1 MNTIQFTDK
10 LKQYI
15 VTQIENLS
23 KETPLVGFMKPFI
36 DRALNKNF
44 NKITKLLDLISDQ
57 EGNIDVDNIITEI
70 MENIMTTKPFNFKI
84 DILGNVEIGGGCIK
98 LNIPLTDKKLIL
110 NTTDLQN
117 FKELLINNKD

>member
-10 LKQYI
+10 LKQYLI
-15 VTQIENLS
+15 VQIDNLS
-23 KETPLVGFMKPFI
+23 KETPFVGFMKPFI
-36 DRALNKNF
+36 DRAINKNF
-44 NKITKLLDLISDQ
+44 NKVEKLIDLISDQ
-57 EGNIDVDNIITEI
+57 DNNIDVDNIITEI
-70 MENIMTTKPFNFKI
+70 IENIMTTKPFTFKV
-84 DILGNVEIGGGCIK
+84 DILGNIEIGGGCIK

>member
-10 LKQYI
+10 LKQYLI
-15 VTQIENLS
+15 VQIDNLS
-23 KETPLVGFMKPFI
+23 KETPVVGFMKPFI
-36 DRALNKNF
+36 DRVINKNF
-44 NKITKLLDLISDQ
+44 NKVEKLIDLISDQ
-57 EGNIDVDNIITEI
+57 DNNIDVDNIITEI
-70 MENIMTTKPFNFKI
+70 IENIMTTKPFTFKV
-84 DILGNVEIGGGCIK
+84 DILGNIEIGGGCIK

>member
-10 LKQYI
+10 LKQYLI
-15 VTQIENLS
+15 VQIDNLS
-23 KETPLVGFMKPFI
+23 KETPVVGFMKPFI
-36 DRALNKNF
+36 DRAINKNF
-44 NKITKLLDLISDQ
+44 NKVEKLIDLISDQ
-57 EGNIDVDNIITEI
+57 DNNIDVDNIITEI
-70 MENIMTTKPFNFKI
+70 IENIMTTKPFTFKV
-84 DILGNVEIGGGCIK
+84 DILGNIEIGGGCIK